1 MGLNIADFIH
11 TVFTKI
17 TKAGDIY
24 LLDYYPGGNKEKN
37 QTSTHGNIYMVIITG
52 KFTKKNKGKKILGRI
67 GHEGFEKYDRIN
79 DAPVYIDGILVK
91 GG

>member
-1 MGLNIADFIH
+1 M
-11 TVFTKI
+11 V
-17 TKAGDIY
+17 
-24 LLDYYPGGNKEKN
+24 
-37 QTSTHGNIYMVIITG
+37 IYMVIITG
-52 KFTKKNKGKKILGRI
+52 KFTKKNKGKKTLGRI